1 MKRAALYIK
10 IPQTM
15 NDPLMA
21 NKVRKTSW
29 GLVSGLICAAVII
42 ACLVGAII
50 VLINKRRQKRQAM

>member
-1 MKRAALYIK
+1 
-10 IPQTM
+10 M
-15 NDPLMA
+15 NGPLTA